1 MYRKIIYMCLSL
13 LIILFS
19 SVHLTAYAKDD
30 VKESAKNLV
39 TSLKDVQEQLQQN
52 DIEAA
57 DQLFRDFKVEW
68 TKVKGDIREDS
79 PESLQMVESEMAQ
92 LSLSLLNEEKEKSI
106 ENCNE
111 LIEIMNKYSEGTLNT
126 NPNKIEEKSLSSY
139 ITLLKD
145 TKESLKKNDLA
156 TGKLQ
161 VQQLTNEWLSVEGD
175 VVTQSQSVYNNAEK
189 SLVLLAAYVED
200 ESKISK
206 AIKTIDT
213 LIVDLEPLQKDSY
226 GIWDAALIPIR
237 EGVEALLVVGALLT
251 VVKKANVQKGR
262 RWIWG
267 GTLLGLLVSILIGVV
282 VSYILTSISF
292 GQNNFLIN
300 GWSGVL
306 ASLMLLYVSYWLHRN
321 SNVKQWNSFIKDRTE
336 MALSKGKMFSF
347 AALAFLA
354 ILREGMETVIFL
366 IGMVNRMPME
376 KLLLGIALGFSILI
390 IIAILMLKVG
400 AYLPLKPFFVVS
412 SLIVFYMC
420 IKFMGSGIHS
430 LQLSGLIDSTVNE
443 SIPTISLLGVYP
455 SWYSTIPQVAIF
467 AIAIGVVIY
476 KRVKQSRIEQKIGG
490 TIS

>member
-1 MYRKIIYMCLSL
+1 MCLSL